1 MIYLLIL
8 IIILVFC
15 IYFLKKDIEN
25 LTNKWSSLASK
36 NYKVREKLPNSDD
49 TPNIIAKLELFI
61 DEFIN
66 YLDGNNPHDKR
77 VKRLKDRL
85 YDIRLEE
92 SKFEPGTSSYTIN
105 KGELISMC
113 VRHKNED
120 KDFHDYQ
127 TLLFVVIHELAH
139 VASISKGHNKEFLD
153 NFKFLLKYAVES
165 GKYHPVDYSKNPIT
179 YCGVKVTNNP
189 YYNESFQLV

>member
-15 IYFLKKDIEN
+15 IYFLKKDIKN
-25 LTNKWSSLASK
+25 LTNKWSTLASK

-77 VKRLKDRL
+77 VKRLKDRFRGYWNAWKKRQWFDSI
-85 YDIRLEE
+85 YDHAMPKYVKRVHD
-92 SKFEPGTSSYTIN
+92 FPFYTN
-105 KGELISMC
+105 DMK
-113 VRHKNED
+113 R
-120 KDFHDYQ
+120 
-127 TLLFVVIHELAH
+127 
-139 VASISKGHNKEFLD
+139 
-153 NFKFLLKYAVES
+153 
-165 GKYHPVDYSKNPIT
+165 
-179 YCGVKVTNNP
+179 
-189 YYNESFQLV
+189 